1 MTVQV
6 KRIIRKFDENIR
18 KNSPRIAKK
27 LAKAGVSVERPV
39 IVSAAKYYDALN
51 KLAKE

>member
-1 MTVQV
+1 MTLQV
-6 KRIIRKFDENIR
+6 KRILKTFDKNVR
-18 KNSPRIAKK
+18 KNSPRIARK
-27 LAKAGVSVERPV
+27 LAKAGVKVERPV

>member
-6 KRIIRKFDENIR
+6 KQIIRKFDENIR
-18 KNSPRIAKK
+18 KNSPRIDRK
-27 LAKAGVSVERPV
+27 LSKAGVRVERAV

>member
-6 KRIIRKFDENIR
+6 KQIIRKFDENIR
-18 KNSPRIAKK
+18 KNSPRIRK
-27 LAKAGVSVERPV
+27 LSKAGVRVERAV